1 MHTYNGRLMLTYN
14 GWTPDRIPAER
25 ATNPVVLG
33 RRSDEVADKSQHN
46 EKGFYPITHVN
57 YIANTA
63 PMRSGSGT
71 NVVDLSFINTE
82 EWRPLVK
89 RSAYWEVVSTCST

>member
-1 MHTYNGRLMLTYN
+1 MLTYN
-14 GWTPDRIPAER
+14 GRTPDRIPAER
-25 ATNPVVLG
+25 TTKPIVLG

-63 PMRSGSGT
+63 PKQSGSGT
-71 NVVDLSFINTE
+71 DVLDLSFINTE
-82 EWRPLVK
+82 EGRPLVK
-89 RSAYWEVVSTCST
+89 SQHTGRW

>member
-1 MHTYNGRLMLTYN
+1 MLTYN
-14 GWTPDRIPAER
+14 GRTSDRIPTEK
-25 ATNPVVLG
+25 ATNLIVLG
-33 RRSDEVADKSQHN
+33 RRSDEIADKSQHN

-63 PMRSGSGT
+63 WKRSGSGT
-71 NVVDLSFINTE
+71 NVLDLSFINTE
-82 EWRPLVK
+82 EGRPLVK